1 MFKLLVIQGMDRARM
16 MEEAG
21 TIGQTARRLG
31 ACRLQE
37 GHRAGWTK
45 ALPSIRLGCCIPR

>member
-1 MFKLLVIQGMDRARM
+1 M

-31 ACRLQE
+31 ACRPQE
-37 GHRAGWTK
+37 GHRVGCTE
-45 ALPSIRLGCCIPR
+45 ALPSVRLGHCIPR